1 MAKQFLSVRS
11 GIALKPGSAPSDPA
25 NGDIYYDIS
34 TNQLMAY
41 INGAWLALFTAS
53 VRAGSVAVSSAVQ
66 TATITFS
73 SPLANTNYAISVN
86 MRNTTDTNPQYQP
99 VVISA
104 KSTTGV
110 TVKWNANTDSANYF
124 LEYTVIAN
132 T

>member
-1 MAKQFLSVRS
+1 MARQFLSVRS

-41 INGAWLALFTAS
+41 VNGAWVALFTAA
-53 VRAGSVAVSSAVQ
+53 VRAGSLSLSSGVA
-66 TATITFS
+66 TANITFS
-73 SPLANTNYAISVN
+73 SALANTNYAINVN
-86 MRNTTDTNPQYQP
+86 MRNTTDANVQYQP
-99 VVISA
+99 VTITA